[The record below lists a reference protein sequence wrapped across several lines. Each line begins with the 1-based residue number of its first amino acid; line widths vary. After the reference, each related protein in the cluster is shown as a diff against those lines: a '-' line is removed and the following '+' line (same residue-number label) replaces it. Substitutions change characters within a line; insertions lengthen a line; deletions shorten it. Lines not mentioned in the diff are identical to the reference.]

1 MQFIFLCACAAAAA
15 SASAVQEEDPY
26 ESPSGALPRAAPGC
40 GAAST
45 WGPNPCAYASG
56 MVLSSTTP
64 WRASGSQPAVVH
76 GLAQPSET
84 LTLSGLPPGAS
95 VSPSNPWTAD
105 AAGRWAVTL
114 ASADTS
120 APVNLTFT
128 GSSGKLVVLEDV
140 LFGLTMLCSGQVRW
154 VLSRGRQ
161 GRTLPSLSHT
171 HTHPPT
177 HTHAHIPLP
186 LSRVTWT

>member
-1 MQFIFLCACAAAAA
+1 MLLLLLCASAAAAA
-15 SASAVQEEDPY
+15 SVAAAQDEDPY
-26 ESPSGALPRAAPGC
+26 EPPSGALPRGAPAC
-40 GAAST
+40 AAST
-45 WGPNPCAYASG
+45 WGPQPCTYASG

-76 GLAQPSET
+76 GLAQTSET
-84 LTLSGLPPGAS
+84 LTLTGLPPGAR

-105 AAGRWAVTL
+105 AAGNWAVTL

-120 APVNLTFT
+120 VPVNLTFT

-154 VLSRGRQ
+154 TVEGRNARAHLS
-161 GRTLPSLSHT
+161 SHT
-171 HTHPPT
+171 LSFHTPP
-177 HTHAHIPLP
+177 
-186 LSRVTWT
+186 SRVTWT